1 MNYRNLYALLSVL
14 ENEIRN
20 DRLKPEVQ
28 VVKLCLDYPSEGVTD
43 NFLFWRFSQYKE
55 ALEYPELITL
65 FQMGELVLGYP
76 RNYNSFISGVVEE
89 GFIGKANP
97 YNPYKDLL
105 TDDKTHEVLQQKISK
120 LAAILKK
127 ELKEYYSDIRQLVGD
142 AIFEEIRYDLNPRLG
157 DLIEELYEL
166 LQNEV
171 GNLIDKKMFLSD
183 TRFEKPDEM
192 RLLINIIRLTKHY
205 GLTQEL
211 LNEISGY
218 VRMGQFQNLFYLYK
232 SLSANNF
239 DLISINEALSVI
251 ENQDS
256 ESYNLNW
263 INQMVELIRKID
275 LNYNELSEEEKV
287 RYNEINDSSL
297 FVIINGEEKFI
308 NKTDDIQISA
318 EAIQRQLKLSMKRL
332 ESLGND
338 E

>member
-1 MNYRNLYALLSVL
+1 MVKIKPLYL
-14 ENEIRN
+14 
-20 DRLKPEVQ
+20 
-28 VVKLCLDYPSEGVTD
+28 
-43 NFLFWRFSQYKE
+43 
-55 ALEYPELITL
+55 
-65 FQMGELVLGYP
+65 
-76 RNYNSFISGVVEE
+76 
-89 GFIGKANP
+89 
-97 YNPYKDLL
+97 
-105 TDDKTHEVLQQKISK
+105 
-120 LAAILKK
+120 
-127 ELKEYYSDIRQLVGD
+127 
-142 AIFEEIRYDLNPRLG
+142 
-157 DLIEELYEL
+157 
-166 LQNEV
+166 
-171 GNLIDKKMFLSD
+171 
-183 TRFEKPDEM
+183 M